1 MASPESAKKLFGPDP
16 YPMINLLSHLHC
28 DDDHLYQPAKTLFN
42 YTKNHY
48 PTALILKLFEM
59 IQRNPLSITGIRCY
73 YLLRDLLP
81 SLWLRLPPFTR
92 KDLKIGLNYRLWL
105 EKDYETLKA
114 CVSCVASLA
123 GLLFPKNEWDDLFYF
138 MFRKLGSSCLYRR
151 LGALLLW
158 NDLIPICPEVFMPYI
173 DFLIEGFKDL
183 MPTVT
188 EDHRCGV
195 AAAKASVKL
204 VLYLGNT
211 ANYSK
216 FYDLMAYVMMT
227 LFMALGEE
235 VLVCSLLE
243 DLIILAGAETE
254 FFKVQIDVVIDSMV
268 KIVGNLE
275 LEEKTRQLGIE
286 FVLTVAE
293 DKENGCG
300 MMQKIDKDVVS
311 KLLSELIVMLV
322 HIEDDPNWGNA
333 ISDDEN
339 GGELSMCSYAMESLD
354 RLAIALGGNVI
365 LSSCPECL
373 FNFLYDENWRIRHA
387 AVTAIG
393 LISEGCSKALLQ
405 EMGQLVETVVMLIH
419 DTHPRVRWATIHA
432 IGQLS
437 KYLSPH
443 FQEQYH
449 QQILPALREVLD
461 DFDNPRLQTRATS
474 AILLFTRNC
483 SSDVLKPY
491 LQRIVSKLLVFLQ
504 RGMTMMK
511 EAALAT
517 LASLAISSQD
527 SAYIYDSIMPY
538 LKVIMV
544 TATKDT
550 SRMLLTKSLE
560 CITTIAM
567 AVGNLAILDY
577 VEKVNTDYICPFL
590 CSTHIIKV
598 DCVSWNCQ
606 INQYN
611 EHFRFKVR
619 TI

>member
-1 MASPESAKKLFGPDP
+1 MASPKSAKKLFGPDP
-16 YPMINLLSHLHC
+16 YPMINLLLHLHC
-28 DDDHLYQPAKTLFN
+28 DDDRLYQPAKTLFN

-48 PTALILKLFEM
+48 PNTLILKLIDM
-59 IQRNPLSITGIRCY
+59 INRNPFSITGIRCY
-73 YLLRDLLP
+73 NLLGDLLP

-92 KDLKIGLNYRLWL
+92 KDLKTLLNYHLWR
-105 EKDYETLKA
+105 ETDYETLKA
-114 CVSCVASLA
+114 CVSCVSSLA
-123 GLLFPKNEWDDLFYF
+123 GLLFPKNEWDNLFYF
-138 MFRKLGSSCLYRR
+138 MFLFLGSSSSYRN
-151 LGALLLW
+151 LASLLVW

-183 MPTVT
+183 MPTVS

-216 FYDLMAYVMMT
+216 FYHLMAYVVMT
-227 LFMALGEE
+227 LFRALGEE

-254 FFKVQIDVVIDSMV
+254 FFKVQIDAVIDSMV
-268 KIVGNLE
+268 KIIENLE
-275 LEEKTRQLGIE
+275 VEEETRQLAIE

-300 MMQKIDKDVVS
+300 MMQKINKDVVS
-311 KLLSELIVMLV
+311 KLLSQLIMMLV

-339 GGELSMCSYAMESLD
+339 EGELSMCSYAMESLD

-405 EMGQLVETVVMLIH
+405 EMGQLVETLVMLIH

-449 QQILPALREVLD
+449 QQILPALLEVLD

-474 AILLFTRNC
+474 GILLFTRNC

-491 LQRIVSKLLVFLQ
+491 LQRIVSKLVVFLQ
-504 RGMTMMK
+504 RETTMMK
-511 EAALAT
+511 DAALAT
-517 LASLAISSQD
+517 LASLANSSQV
-527 SAYIYDSIMPY
+527 
-538 LKVIMV
+538 L
-544 TATKDT
+544 
-550 SRMLLTKSLE
+550 
-560 CITTIAM
+560 
-567 AVGNLAILDY
+567 
-577 VEKVNTDYICPFL
+577 
-590 CSTHIIKV
+590 
-598 DCVSWNCQ
+598 
-606 INQYN
+606 
-611 EHFRFKVR
+611 
-619 TI
+619 

>member
-1 MASPESAKKLFGPDP
+1 
-16 YPMINLLSHLHC
+16 MINLLSHLHFN
-28 DDDHLYQPAKTLFN
+28 DDHLYQRAKTLFN

-73 YLLRDLLP
+73 NLLRDLLP
-81 SLWLRLPPFTR
+81 SLWLRFPPFTH
-92 KDLKIGLNYRLWL
+92 KDLKNGLNYRLWL

-114 CVSCVASLA
+114 CVSCVSSLA
-123 GLLFPKNEWDDLFYF
+123 GLLFPKNEWDNLFYF
-138 MFRKLGSSCLYRR
+138 MFRYLGSSSLYRK

-216 FYDLMAYVMMT
+216 FYDLMGYVMMT

-235 VLVCSLLE
+235 VIVCSLLE
-243 DLIILAGAETE
+243 DLIILAGAKTE

-268 KIVGNLE
+268 KVVENLE
-275 LEEKTRQLGIE
+275 LKERTRQLAIE

-293 DKENGCG
+293 D
-300 MMQKIDKDVVS
+300 VVS
-311 KLLSELIVMLV
+311 KLLSQLIVMLV

-333 ISDDEN
+333 I
-339 GGELSMCSYAMESLD
+339 
-354 RLAIALGGNVI
+354 
-365 LSSCPECL
+365 
-373 FNFLYDENWRIRHA
+373 
-387 AVTAIG
+387 G
-393 LISEGCSKALLQ
+393 LISEGCSK
-405 EMGQLVETVVMLIH
+405 
-419 DTHPRVRWATIHA
+419 
-432 IGQLS
+432 
-437 KYLSPH
+437 
-443 FQEQYH
+443 
-449 QQILPALREVLD
+449 
-461 DFDNPRLQTRATS
+461 
-474 AILLFTRNC
+474 
-483 SSDVLKPY
+483 
-491 LQRIVSKLLVFLQ
+491 

-511 EAALAT
+511 EATLAT
-517 LASLAISSQD
+517 LASFAISSQED

-538 LKVIMV
+538 LKVILV

-550 SRMLLTKSLE
+550 SYMLLTKSLE
-560 CITTIAM
+560 CITMIAM

-577 VEKVNTDYICPFL
+577 VEKVIYALILLQETHMEVEDPMRSLLLLWNDLIPFCPEVFMPYIDFLIESFKDLMPTVSEDHQCGVAAAKASVKLVLYLGNTANYSKFYDLMGFNGESSREFGVKREDKATCYRVCFNS
-590 CSTHIIKV
+590 C
-598 DCVSWNCQ
+598 
-606 INQYN
+606 
-611 EHFRFKVR
+611 
-619 TI
+619 